1 MNRIKNK
8 SNFVHDASFEP
19 LMFPR
24 KFLGCKLAKIY
35 ESRDDSSNQ
44 AHPSI
49 RSANSYLNRG
59 LRDTRYIGRAEG
71 MHRLDRPF
79 MKASWDKTLEGVP
92 TPEGD
97 DVFASKLP
105 IVSWEK
111 GRGSCWKVTWLRW
124 FVELHS
130 IWIFLYYGLSLF
142 SWIYLHIFNDT
153 WSSILDSLWFID
165 QLLMIHGIL
174 YFFFFFDFYNDFKI
188 ERGSV
193 L

>member
-1 MNRIKNK
+1 MLLLNPSCSHESSLVANW
-8 SNFVHDASFEP
+8 
-19 LMFPR
+19 R
-24 KFLGCKLAKIY
+24 KFTSLATIPAIKPTH
-35 ESRDDSSNQ
+35 Q
-44 AHPSI
+44 

-97 DVFASKLP
+97 DVLASKLP

-153 WSSILDSLWFID
+153 W
-165 QLLMIHGIL
+165 
-174 YFFFFFDFYNDFKI
+174 
-188 ERGSV
+188 
-193 L
+193 

>member
-44 AHPSI
+44 VHPSI

-97 DVFASKLP
+97 DVLASKLP

-153 WSSILDSLWFID
+153 W
-165 QLLMIHGIL
+165 
-174 YFFFFFDFYNDFKI
+174 
-188 ERGSV
+188 
-193 L
+193 